1 MTDQN
6 RKVALITGA
15 GRGIGK
21 AAAVRLAK
29 DGFSVALLARSKE
42 QLEETSA
49 ELRALG
55 NRVMIGVCDVS
66 SPQEVD
72 AAVKAVVQEFGHIN
86 VLLNNAGRGG
96 GGATATMDD
105 ALWREIIDT
114 NLNSVFYV
122 TKSVL
127 NNTPE
132 GTLKTILSVAST
144 GGKQG
149 VIYAAAYSASK
160 HGIIGFTKSLALE
173 LAPKGI
179 TVNAVCPGF
188 VETELAEKARGG
200 YAKIWGVSV
209 EDAKKRIEQRVP
221 IGRYIDPSE
230 VAAMVAYLASDSA
243 RGITGQAL
251 NVCGGLGNY

>member
-1 MTDQN
+1 MTSQC

-15 GRGIGK
+15 SRGIGK
-21 AAAVRLAK
+21 AAAVRLAR
-29 DGFSVALLARSKE
+29 DGFSVALLARSKR

-49 ELRALG
+49 QLRAVG
-55 NRVMIGVCDVS
+55 SRATIGVCDVT

-72 AAVKAVVQEFGHIN
+72 AAVQAAVRELGHIS

-96 GGATATMDD
+96 GGVTANMRDE
-105 ALWREIIDT
+105 LWREIIDT

-122 TKSVL
+122 TRSVL

-149 VIYAAAYSASK
+149 VIHAAAYSASK

-173 LAPKGI
+173 LAPRGI

-188 VETELAEKARGG
+188 VETELAEKARGS

-209 EDAKKRIEQRVP
+209 DDAKRRIEQRVP
-221 IGRYIDPSE
+221 IGRYIEPDE
-230 VAAMVAYLASDSA
+230 VAEMVAYLASESA
-243 RGITGQAL
+243 RGITGQAM
-251 NVCGGLGNY
+251 NICGGLGNY